1 MRLPLL
7 LPMSVIATKYR
18 VESNARLQDSCLV
31 LIPALNEQTTIQ
43 PVIAD
48 LRSHGFQ
55 RIRVID
61 NGSNDATISRA
72 NFAGAE
78 VVNEPQRGYG
88 RACWTGLQNLPA
100 GIEWILFCDADGS
113 SDLRD
118 LDRLISAAATS
129 DLVLG
134 NRTRIHANR
143 AALTFAQRFGNALA
157 TTLIRWG
164 WGHRYADLGPL
175 RLIRKD
181 ALERIA
187 MRDRGF
193 GWTVEMQ
200 VRSLEIGLRICE
212 VPVRYRKRQGGHS
225 KISGTITGTLRAG
238 AVIVFTIGKL
248 LSTRWWRCRG
258 RSTEGARSRDVVMSH
273 PRFRLHEEKP
283 VYSS

>member
-1 MRLPLL
+1 
-7 LPMSVIATKYR
+7 MSVIATRLRR
-18 VESNARLQDSCLV
+18 VESNASLQDTCLV
-31 LIPALNEQTTIQ
+31 LIPALNEQSTIQ

-48 LRSHGFQ
+48 LRSHGFR

-61 NGSNDATISRA
+61 NGSIDATISRA
-72 NFAGAE
+72 RFGGAE
-78 VVNEPQRGYG
+78 VISEPRRGYG

-100 GIEWILFCDADGS
+100 DIEWILFCDADGS

-118 LDRLISAAATS
+118 LERLLSATTTS

-134 NRTRIHANR
+134 NRSNNSANR
-143 AALTFAQRFGNALA
+143 AAMTMAQNFGNALA

-175 RLIRKD
+175 RLIRRN

-187 MRDRGF
+187 MKDRGF
-193 GWTVEMQ
+193 GWTAEMQ

-212 VPVRYRKRQGGHS
+212 VPVRYGRRRGGRS

-238 AVIVFTIGKL
+238 AVIVLTIGKL
-248 LSTRWWRCRG
+248 SATRWWRCRG
-258 RSTEGARSRDVVMSH
+258 RSTQVARSHDLVMSH
-273 PRFRLHEEKP
+273 PRFRLREEKH